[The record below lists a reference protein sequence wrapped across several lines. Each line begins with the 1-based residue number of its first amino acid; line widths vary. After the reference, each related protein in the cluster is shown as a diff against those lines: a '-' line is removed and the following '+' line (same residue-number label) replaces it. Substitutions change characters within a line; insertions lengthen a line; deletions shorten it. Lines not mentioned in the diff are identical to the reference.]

1 MVFAVI
7 SASPADWL
15 KMAAAAAFVFGL
27 VLAAWAANKRQR
39 ASSSGPARDW
49 IKVKNPD
56 SPAMIQAREAGVVT
70 RTGTC
75 QRRQALL

>member
-27 VLAAWAANKRQR
+27 VLAAWAANKR
-39 ASSSGPARDW
+39 
-49 IKVKNPD
+49 
-56 SPAMIQAREAGVVT
+56 
-70 RTGTC
+70 
-75 QRRQALL
+75 